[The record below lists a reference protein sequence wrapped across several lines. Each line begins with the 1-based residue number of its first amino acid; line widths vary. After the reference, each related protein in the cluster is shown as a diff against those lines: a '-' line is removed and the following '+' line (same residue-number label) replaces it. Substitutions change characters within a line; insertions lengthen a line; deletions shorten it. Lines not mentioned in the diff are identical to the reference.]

1 MNSIP
6 FKIQGYSEVHKPP
19 IHRAVSFL
27 YSNPIMTLKVCN
39 SLSEIA
45 SSYEYFLIDLWG
57 VVHDGYTPF
66 PGVIESLEALRHHKK
81 KILFITN
88 SPRPGN
94 VLTSMLDSM
103 EIHKELYDFIY
114 SSGDAVIDGLNTGDN
129 PLKEKPYYF
138 LGDDPLHASL
148 IDELPAERTFDL
160 EKAHYVLLSSLTPT
174 TSFVLEEALKMD
186 IPLLCAN
193 PDMVVIH
200 KKIPLPC
207 PGSAAKQYEDL
218 GGTVFYYGKPYPPI
232 YEASLKRL
240 GNPPMDKVLAIG
252 DGLGTDI
259 QGANTMG
266 IDSVLIQGGIHHS
279 LSLDALEKKCQKE
292 TRHPT
297 YVMSQFIW
305 S

>member
-1 MNSIP
+1 MAL
-6 FKIQGYSEVHKPP
+6 KI
-19 IHRAVSFL
+19 
-27 YSNPIMTLKVCN
+27 CN

-45 SSYEYFLIDLWG
+45 SKYEYFLIDLWG
-57 VVHDGYTPF
+57 VVHDGYTAF
-66 PGVIESLEALRHHKK
+66 PGVVECLEELRHHKK

-88 SPRPGN
+88 SPRPRG
-94 VLTSMLDSM
+94 VLASMLDSM
-103 EIHKELYDFIY
+103 GIHKGLYDFIY
-114 SSGDAVIDGLNTGDN
+114 SSGDAVIDGLNGADN
-129 PLKEKPYYF
+129 PLKGKPYYF

-148 IDELPAERTFDL
+148 IEGLPAERTFDL

-174 TSFVLEEALKMD
+174 SSFVLEEALRMD

-207 PGSAAKQYEDL
+207 PGSAAKQYEDQ

-240 GNPPMDKVLAIG
+240 GTPSLDQVLAIG

-259 QGANTMG
+259 QGANTME

-279 LSLDALEKKCQKE
+279 LSLEALERKCRDE
-292 TRHPT
+292 NRHPT